1 MAGKTKRA
9 KIQEQNPVVAEFLES
24 KGLTYSQYVDNALWS
39 AFREAI
45 ENKQSSALRRQVQE
59 ACEPQL
65 IADAYDWKMTQ
76 ADKISGNLVH
86 HSTS

>member
-9 KIQEQNPVVAEFLES
+9 KIQEQNLVVAEFLES

-39 AFREAI
+39 AFREAV

>member
-9 KIQEQNPVVAEFLES
+9 KNQEQNPVVAEFLES

-39 AFREAI
+39 AFREAV

-65 IADAYDWKMTQ
+65 IADVYDWKMTQ
-76 ADKISGNLVH
+76 ANKISGNLVH